1 MWNKYETTVQKLKLE
16 LALQN
21 SVPKLEKCII
31 NGQETQ
37 IFLPSLSEEL

>member
-1 MWNKYETTVQKLKLE
+1 MWNKHETTIQKLKLE

-21 SVPKLEKCII
+21 SVPKLEKCIV

-37 IFLPSLSEEL
+37 INFLTLSF